1 MNGSRG
7 VHFRQTSPESRK
19 YNCIAWAAE
28 DTQQWWWPDPAEIS
42 YWPVSVARK
51 VDIPS
56 FISVFR
62 TLGYE
67 VCPDGNH
74 EIGYIKI
81 ALFCDNQD
89 IPTHAARQLP
99 NGFWTSKLGPYID
112 VEHDLD
118 GFANIPRIIQEYG
131 RIKVFMK
138 RLCGIVK

>member
-1 MNGSRG
+1 MNGRE
-7 VHFRQTSPESRK
+7 VYFRQTSPESRE
-19 YNCIAWAAE
+19 YNCIAWVAE
-28 DTQQWWWPDPAEIS
+28 DTQQWWWPDPAETS
-42 YWPVSVARK
+42 YWPPSLPRK

-56 FISVFR
+56 FISAFK

-67 VCPDGNH
+67 LCSDGNH
-74 EIGYIKI
+74 EIGHIKI

-99 NGFWTSKLGPYID
+99 NGLWTSKLGPDID

-118 GFANIPRIIQEYG
+118 GFGNIPRIVQEYG

-138 RLCGIVK
+138 KQHQT